1 MKEDSIIN
9 MQIRTHHLLV
19 ITKGSRCL
27 LQNGEIVEDCRFA
40 VEYMKHIIITIIF
53 AKDKKVKMLIYRITI

>member
-1 MKEDSIIN
+1 MKEDSNIN